1 MANMIKVN
9 VDGIDVE
16 VEEGTKVIDA
26 AFKAGVKIPT
36 LCYLKGLNEIGACRI
51 CLCEVEG
58 ARGLVAACVYP
69 LSADPR
75 FPVIHIKT
83 NTPQIREY
91 RKRTIELLLSDHKKE
106 CLSCIRNGNCELAE
120 LAKEYDAD
128 YHAFEGGEV
137 LEYPIDDSSA
147 AIIRDNNK
155 CVLCRRCVAACREYQ
170 SVSVIG
176 ANGRGFYAHIG
187 SAFEKNLGDTAC
199 VNCGQC
205 IVACPTGALHERDQV
220 NDVLKALAD
229 PTKYVVVGTAPSV
242 RVGLGEEFGTE
253 IGANVEGKMAAA
265 LRRIG
270 FKNVFD
276 VNFTADL
283 TILEEGTEFIGRV
296 TKGGTLPMLTSCSPA
311 WIKFME
317 HNFPTELD
325 HLSSCKSPQGMFG
338 AICKTYLAEKLGIDP
353 KDMVVVTIM
362 PCTAKKFEKERPQM
376 EKDGM
381 KDVDCVL
388 TTRELAKLIKRSGI
402 NFAKLPDEE
411 YDQDIMG
418 AYTGAAV
425 IFGATGGVMEA
436 ALRTAYFVLTGK
448 ESKPIEFHA
457 VRGMQGLKE
466 ADIDINGTVVKVA
479 VASGMRNAKVL
490 LDQIKEGKSP
500 YTFIEIMCCPGGCVN
515 GGGQPY
521 IKKVFMPNEDDDIYE
536 TYREKRAQALY
547 SEDERQAIRQSHNN
561 PQIKEL
567 YEKFLGEPNSHLAHE
582 LLHTTYAGRVRFP
595 EQKHVLK

>member
-137 LEYPIDDSSA
+137 LEYPIDESSA

-362 PCTAKKFEKERPQM
+362 PCTAKKFEAGRPYM
-376 EKDGM
+376 NAAGEKYPDI
-381 KDVDCVL
+381 DYAL
-388 TTRELAKLIKRSGI
+388 TTRELARMIKKMNIIWDTLPEEKFDTPMGVGSG
-402 NFAKLPDEE
+402 AGL
-411 YDQDIMG
+411 
-418 AYTGAAV
+418 

-436 ALRTAYFVLTGK
+436 ALRTVYAVLAGK
-448 ESKPIEFHA
+448 EAPSLDFKE
-457 VRGMQGLKE
+457 VRGTQGIKE
-466 ADIDINGTVVKVA
+466 ATYTVPLKDGGEVSVNVA
-479 VASGMRNAKVL
+479 VASGLANARKLMEEV
-490 LDQIKEGKSP
+490 KAGTSK
-500 YTFIEIMCCPGGCVN
+500 YHFIEIMSCPGGCVN
-515 GGGQPY
+515 GGGQP
-521 IKKVFMPNEDDDIYE
+521 IKTAFERNSKDIKEIRANTIYKMDASYDLRVSHANPEVTDIY
-536 TYREKRAQALY
+536 
-547 SEDERQAIRQSHNN
+547 
-561 PQIKEL
+561 KE
-567 YEKFLGEPNSHLAHE
+567 YFGEPNSHKAHE
-582 LLHTTYAGRVRFP
+582 VLHTKYIPRDLF
-595 EQKHVLK
+595 